1 LENGE
6 NSRIENRDIRER
18 VLEMEVFFYLE
29 EWEVLEKEPIKT
41 DNACIVHRMQE
52 GDIS

>member
-1 LENGE
+1 MENGE
-6 NSRIENRDIRER
+6 NPRIENRDIRER

-29 EWEVLEKEPIKT
+29 EWEVLEQEPIKT